1 MKALSLE
8 EVAWRWAGVEGS
20 SLGQEVHKRLGNCEE
35 PSQGLGHH
43 EVFETHPQIWPRPG
57 YVNG

>member
-20 SLGQEVHKRLGNCEE
+20 SLRQEVNRRFGNCEE
-35 PSQGLGHH
+35 LSQRLGHH
-43 EVFETHPQIWPRPG
+43 EVFETHPQIWP
-57 YVNG
+57 